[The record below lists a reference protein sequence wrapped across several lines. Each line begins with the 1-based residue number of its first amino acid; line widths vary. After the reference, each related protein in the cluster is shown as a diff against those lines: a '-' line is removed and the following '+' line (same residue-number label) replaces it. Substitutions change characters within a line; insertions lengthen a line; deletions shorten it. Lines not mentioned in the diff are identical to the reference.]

1 MPLSIYGL
9 IDPRD
14 GELRY
19 VGKTSVSVWK
29 RRAQHVEASKTKRTR
44 CARWVRSLRRLG
56 LRPDVVVFETH
67 ATEDAL
73 SEAERFFIS
82 YMRWLGCNLTNHT
95 DGGEGAPGWRASD
108 EERARQSAA
117 RRGKPGRP
125 QSPETRSKIAAAN
138 TGRVFS
144 DATKARMSVA
154 QSRRTYTDVTKAK
167 MSLSSPRRVQ
177 IADDDGNVYA
187 SVRSAAKA
195 HSVSHAVISVAMKH
209 GRKVRG
215 VMFHRLKD

>member
-1 MPLSIYGL
+1 MSYSVYGL
-9 IDPRD
+9 IDPRNGD
-14 GELRY
+14 LRY
-19 VGKTSVSVWK
+19 VGKTTVRVLK
-29 RRAQHVEASKTKRTR
+29 RRAQHVESSKTKQTR

-56 LRPDVVVFETH
+56 LKPEVVVFETH
-67 ATEDAL
+67 DTEAAL
-73 SEAERFFIS
+73 SESERFFIS

-144 DATKARMSVA
+144 DVTKARMSVA
-154 QSRRTYTDVTKAK
+154 QSRRTYTDATKTK
-167 MSLSSPRRVQ
+167 MSLSSSKRVQ
-177 IADDDGNVYA
+177 IADDEGNVYA

-209 GRKVRG
+209 GRRVRG
-215 VMFHRLKD
+215 VMFHRVKD